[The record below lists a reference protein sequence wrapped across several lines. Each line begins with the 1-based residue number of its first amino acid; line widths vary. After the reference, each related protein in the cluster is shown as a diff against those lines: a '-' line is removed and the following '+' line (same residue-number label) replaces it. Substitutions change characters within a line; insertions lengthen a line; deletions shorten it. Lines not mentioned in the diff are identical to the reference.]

1 MAKISNVVRMITF
14 TSEEDLWKSLDKVM
28 QSYSNDSDQR
38 CYRVKDLKLID
49 KTHALVYLEEDLESV
64 RVHFFYC
71 DNEIIPSE
79 SPYESLFFS
88 YKEVELMNTLG
99 IVTISDTEY
108 GIEDIKY
115 CIDEFGVRFIEI
127 CLN

>member
-28 QSYSNDSDQR
+28 QSYSNDSDRR

-49 KTHALVYLEEDLESV
+49 KTHALVYFEEDLESV